1 MDFIKNNKVL
11 YTILV
16 FTIAVFVSLDMI
28 ILDEEALV
36 LLCFVLF
43 IMFLYENIHEMVYTE
58 LQNRADKI
66 RNEFEETNLLQ
77 EDIYETLLSYYQK
90 QLALESEIHDLLSW
104 TKTEITTLIET
115 RQQALE
121 NSLQKEVSDKLKFIH
136 MKEQDFLQSMQEK
149 TVEYLTS
156 VVLSEADSIDD
167 EVLEE
172 GIGLIEDLPNQYD
185 VENDPIVLDEN
196 FHEPIVTEEYNEEYD
211 DEYDDD
217 DEYEDEED
225 DENNEDDE
233 TENSVSNSDPLSNDY
248 PKY

>member
-1 MDFIKNNKVL
+1 
-11 YTILV
+11 
-16 FTIAVFVSLDMI
+16 
-28 ILDEEALV
+28 
-36 LLCFVLF
+36 
-43 IMFLYENIHEMVYTE
+43 
-58 LQNRADKI
+58 
-66 RNEFEETNLLQ
+66 
-77 EDIYETLLSYYQK
+77 
-90 QLALESEIHDLLSW
+90 
-104 TKTEITTLIET
+104 
-115 RQQALE
+115 
-121 NSLQKEVSDKLKFIH
+121 
-136 MKEQDFLQSMQEK
+136 MQEK

>member
-43 IMFLYENIHEMVYTE
+43 IMFLYENVHEMVYTE

-104 TKTEITTLIET
+104 TKTEIATLVET

-121 NSLQKEVSDKLKFIH
+121 NSLQKEISEKLKFIH

-149 TVEYLTS
+149 TIKYLTS
-156 VVLSEADSIDD
+156 IVLSEANSIDD

-185 VENDPIVLDEN
+185 VENNPIVLDEN
-196 FHEPIVTEEYNEEYD
+196 FREPIVAEEYDEYDDDEEYD
-211 DEYDDD
+211 DE
-217 DEYEDEED
+217 EYEDEED
-225 DENNEDDE
+225 DE
-233 TENSVSNSDPLSNDY
+233 TENSDSNHNDF